1 MKKLKIMSAILAVIM
16 TFGLCACGKDGG
28 NSPSDAPTTSA
39 TTVAPSDT
47 ATTTAAAAD
56 EFITTGKS
64 VKITIPKLENTVKID
79 KAKFGVIKDI
89 TDKGFYTNSYHVDVR
104 EKIDAF
110 DKLAFEAEFQ
120 SISTGGCIS
129 YIEIPNMTKNLTALR
144 QLITFMYENI
154 SYSEWNTKS
163 DYCHKCG
170 FDEEIVLNDNLEWE
184 CPQCGN
190 KDKNHL
196 TVVRRTCG
204 YLGSEFWNEGR
215 TKDIQARVTHL

>member
-79 KAKFGVIKDI
+79 KAKIESSVVPDGKYDSFNSTITVEGNDRKFNIVIKDGSLMGK
-89 TDKGFYTNSYHVDVR
+89 TSHEVAEKLNKGEENDDKKYKACEIAGFKGVLKVNTYSGNSKTQHIYYLDVPCGDETYVVNFR
-104 EKIDAF
+104 LEELYDDDVSEMKSIEEAF
-110 DKLAFEAEFQ
+110 LK
-120 SISTGGCIS
+120 SIKV
-129 YIEIPNMTKNLTALR
+129 EINN
-144 QLITFMYENI
+144 
-154 SYSEWNTKS
+154 
-163 DYCHKCG
+163 
-170 FDEEIVLNDNLEWE
+170 
-184 CPQCGN
+184 
-190 KDKNHL
+190 
-196 TVVRRTCG
+196 
-204 YLGSEFWNEGR
+204 
-215 TKDIQARVTHL
+215 